1 MADVQ
6 NNRYQAIGVYDTHR
20 RGIFI
25 HADQLSPGPYRPGD
39 RFAVRKGKQEPF
51 TIKIVKNSQGPFI
64 FDRNGLFI
72 ARTRRIDILLGGIFD
87 AYAIFF
93 DSKHDDLMIIRSLE
107 RLGQR
112 I

>member
-6 NNRYQAIGVYDTHR
+6 NNRHQAIGVYDTQR

-25 HADQLSPGPYRPGD
+25 HANQLSPGPYRPGD

-51 TIKIVKNSQGPFI
+51 TLKIVKNDQGPII
-64 FDRNGLFI
+64 FDRSGLFI

-87 AYAIFF
+87 EYAIFF
-93 DSKHDDLMIIRSLE
+93 DSKHDDLMIIRPRE
-107 RLGQR
+107 RLDQW